1 MKTIPN
7 NKSVEAFL
15 ESIENE
21 KRKSDSYVLL
31 EILSEISRQKPVMWG
46 ESIIGFGSYHYRYDS
61 GREGDMFLTG
71 FSPRKQ
77 NLVIYVMNGCKTY
90 EKELLKLGKHKT
102 GSSCLYLNQL
112 GKIDLNVLKTIIE
125 NSVAVMRK
133 KYN

>member
-21 KRKSDSYVLL
+21 KRKSDSCVLL
-31 EILSEISRQKPVMWG
+31 EILGEISGEKPVMWG
-46 ESIIGFGSYHYRYDS
+46 ESIVGFGSYHYRYDS

-77 NLVIYVMNGCKTY
+77 NLVIYIMNGCKTY
-90 EKELLKLGKHKT
+90 EKELLKLGNHKT

-112 GKIDLNVLKTIIE
+112 AKIDLDVLKGMITD
-125 NSVAVMRK
+125 SVSVMRK
-133 KYN
+133 KYH